1 MLYNKINEQ
10 KDKNQIA
17 LIRTGNNNY
26 KTIPN
31 EMNDKKIDDKQNILN
46 IIKDD
51 IEIGKSYEYYGYF
64 DRAKDF
70 YIYAGQGLAEI
81 AIIRNNKYKNENTKK
96 NKEIIIFEKMND
108 KDRQLFNEITRE
120 IEIKDEIN
128 KNMERLNKKIKIKNK
143 VLEEKN
149 KKEYFETMLRRED
162 LYPSANA

>member
-1 MLYNKINEQ
+1 MLYNKIKEQ
-10 KDKNQIA
+10 KNKNPML
-17 LIRTGNNNY
+17 LIRTSNNNY
-26 KTIPN
+26 KNIPN
-31 EMNDKKIDDKQNILN
+31 ERDNKKIDEKQNILN

-70 YIYAGQGLAEI
+70 YIYARQGLAEI
-81 AIIRNNKYKNENTKK
+81 AIIRNNRYKNENTER
-96 NKEIIIFEKMND
+96 NKGIIIFEKMND

-128 KNMERLNKKIKIKNK
+128 KNIERLNEKIKIKNK
-143 VLEEKN
+143 ILDEK
-149 KKEYFETMLRRED
+149 KKNEYFETMLRRED